1 MLYDINNKERWF
13 KTVHPPGLPVGS
25 PAKVFMTKNFKTQ
38 IIETLFALIGY
49 KVIFIKNNVIGTLK
63 LDTMEYIFYTVSNKR
78 IKETGRYTSKDEAN
92 FAYYLI

>member
-1 MLYDINNKERWF
+1 M
-13 KTVHPPGLPVGS
+13 V
-25 PAKVFMTKNFKTQ
+25 
-38 IIETLFALIGY
+38 
-49 KVIFIKNNVIGTLK
+49 FIKNNVIGTLK